1 LTVTTVSSHS
11 GIEGDAALIERSVVE
26 PEAFGA
32 LFDRHG
38 PRIHRYLSGR
48 LGRDAADD
56 LLAETFIAAFRRRS
70 WYDRSRPD
78 ARPWLYGIAANLIA
92 QHRREEVRRWRLQA
106 ALPVDAPAPGH
117 AQDVADRVS
126 AQAVRAQLADALA
139 ALAGRDR
146 DVLLLAAW
154 ADLSYEEIAAALSI
168 PVGTVRS
175 RLFRARRLIRESL
188 AGLNPGTTFDTGL
201 EELLGNG

>member
-1 LTVTTVSSHS
+1 MSSHAW
-11 GIEGDAALIERSVVE
+11 IEGDAAIIERSVLE

-32 LFDRHG
+32 LFDRHAA
-38 PRIHRYLSGR
+38 RIHRYVSGR

-56 LLAETFIAAFRRRS
+56 VLAETFIAAFRRRGR
-70 WYDRSRPD
+70 YDRSRPD
-78 ARPWLYGIAANLIA
+78 ARPWLYGIAANVIA
-92 QHRREEVRRWRLQA
+92 QHRRDEVRRWRLLA
-106 ALPVDAPAPGH
+106 ALPVDAPVSGH
-117 AQDVADRVS
+117 ADDVADRVS

-139 ALAGRDR
+139 GLAGRDR

-154 ADLSYEEIAAALSI
+154 ADLTYEEIATALAI

-188 AGLNPGTTFDTGL
+188 AGLNPDDTFDTNL

>member
-1 LTVTTVSSHS
+1 VVVSSHAW
-11 GIEGDAALIERSVVE
+11 IEGDAAIIERSVLE

-32 LFDRHG
+32 LFDRHAA
-38 PRIHRYLSGR
+38 RIHRYVSGR

-56 LLAETFIAAFRRRS
+56 VLAETFIAAFRRRGR
-70 WYDRSRPD
+70 YDRSRPD
-78 ARPWLYGIAANLIA
+78 ARPWLYGIAANVIA
-92 QHRREEVRRWRLQA
+92 QHRRDEVRRWRLLA
-106 ALPVDAPAPGH
+106 ALPVDGPVSGH
-117 AQDVADRVS
+117 ADDVADRVS

-139 ALAGRDR
+139 GLAGRDR

-154 ADLSYEEIAAALSI
+154 ADLTYEEIATALAI

-188 AGLNPGTTFDTGL
+188 AGLNPDDTFDTNL

>member
-1 LTVTTVSSHS
+1 VVVSSHAW
-11 GIEGDAALIERSVVE
+11 IEGDAAIIERSVLE

-32 LFDRHG
+32 LFDRHAA
-38 PRIHRYLSGR
+38 RIHRYVSGR

-56 LLAETFIAAFRRRS
+56 VLAETFIAAFRRRGR
-70 WYDRSRPD
+70 YDRSRPD
-78 ARPWLYGIAANLIA
+78 ARPWLYGIAANVIA
-92 QHRREEVRRWRLQA
+92 QHRRDEVRRWRLLA
-106 ALPVDAPAPGH
+106 ALPVDAPVSGH
-117 AQDVADRVS
+117 ADDVADRVS

-139 ALAGRDR
+139 GLAGRDR

-154 ADLSYEEIAAALSI
+154 ADLTYEEIATALAI

-188 AGLNPGTTFDTGL
+188 AGLNPDDTFDTNL

>member
-1 LTVTTVSSHS
+1 VVVSSHAW
-11 GIEGDAALIERSVVE
+11 IEGDAAIIERSVLE

-32 LFDRHG
+32 LFDRHAA
-38 PRIHRYLSGR
+38 RIHRYVSGR

-56 LLAETFIAAFRRRS
+56 VLAETFIAAFRRRGR
-70 WYDRSRPD
+70 YDRSRPD
-78 ARPWLYGIAANLIA
+78 ARPWLYGIAANVIA
-92 QHRREEVRRWRLQA
+92 QHRRDEVRRWRLLA
-106 ALPVDAPAPGH
+106 ALPVDAPVSGH
-117 AQDVADRVS
+117 ADDVADRVS

-139 ALAGRDR
+139 GLAGRDR

-154 ADLSYEEIAAALSI
+154 AGLACEEIATALAI

-188 AGLNPGTTFDTGL
+188 AGLNPDDTFDTNL